1 MATIQSNILAVDI
14 GGTHFRVG
22 LFDPQGQLLEVSK
35 SATSSQG
42 GREWMLSEIRQ
53 RAQKLLS
60 GAPEPVK
67 ACGVSFG
74 GPVDYARQLV
84 TSVHTP
90 GWRRFPLA
98 SWIRETIGIPAL
110 LDNDANVGALG
121 EFHFGAGRGVN
132 SLIYITL
139 STGIGSGLVI
149 HGKVFR
155 GRDSMAGEIGHL
167 PLSDLPI
174 PCTCGGSGCLEALSS
189 GRSIARSAR
198 ELAASDPQAARRL
211 MEMGGGNA
219 ENLTAR
225 LVFDA
230 AAQGDPAANRLLRD
244 AIYWLARALTMAIR
258 LINPDKI
265 ILGGGVA
272 QAGDRLLLPLRELM
286 AQWKSGN
293 FSYTTEISTAALS
306 NDSPLYGA
314 AALGL
319 ELLRSNGFQATAG

>member
-1 MATIQSNILAVDI
+1 MPSNILAIDI

-22 LFDPQGQLLEVSK
+22 LFNREGQLLEVTK
-35 SATSSQG
+35 SATSHQG
-42 GREWMLSEIRQ
+42 GRGWMLAQLRQ
-53 RAQKLLS
+53 HAAKLLDAS
-60 GAPEPVK
+60 PETVRS
-67 ACGVSFG
+67 CGISFG
-74 GPVDYARQLV
+74 GPVDYASQQV

-90 GWRRFPLA
+90 GWRNFPLA
-98 SWIRETIGIPAL
+98 SWVNDTFGIPAL

-121 EFHFGAGRGVN
+121 ELHFGAGRGMN

-149 HGKVFR
+149 QGRVFR

-174 PCTCGGSGCLEALSS
+174 PCTCGGSGCLEALAS

-198 ELAASDPQAARRL
+198 ELVASHPQAARRL
-211 MEMGGGNA
+211 MELGGENA

-230 AAQGDPAANRLLRD
+230 AAEGDPAATGLVRE
-244 AIYWLARALTMAIR
+244 AVYWLARALTIAIR

-272 QAGDRLLLPLRELM
+272 QAGDRLLTPLQELM

-293 FSYTTEISTAALS
+293 FPYTTEISTAGLG

-314 AALGL
+314 AALGR
-319 ELLRSNGFQATAG
+319 ELLDSLGP

>member
-1 MATIQSNILAVDI
+1 MTTVSSNILAVDI

-22 LFDPQGQLLEVSK
+22 IFNHEGRLLEVTK
-35 SATSSQG
+35 SATSHQG
-42 GREWMLSEIRQ
+42 GREWML
-53 RAQKLLS
+53 AQLHQHAAKLLDAS
-60 GAPEPVK
+60 PETVK
-67 ACGVSFG
+67 ACGISFG
-74 GPVDYARQLV
+74 GPVDYASQRV

-90 GWRRFPLA
+90 GWRNFPLA
-98 SWIRETIGIPAL
+98 SWVKDTFCIPAL
-110 LDNDANVGALG
+110 LDNDANAGALG

-211 MEMGGGNA
+211 MELSGGNA

-244 AIYWLARALTMAIR
+244 AIYWLARALTIAIR

-272 QAGDRLLLPLRELM
+272 QAGDRLLIPLRELM

-293 FSYTTEISTAALS
+293 FPYTTEISTAALS

-314 AALGL
+314 AALGREFL
-319 ELLRSNGFQATAG
+319 DSMGR